1 MDSLLHELLGIS
13 ISNVMESIT
22 IYMSLQIE
30 NAKKLKCCINGSKR
44 VLVAQT
50 KINILEK
57 TGWTNKSW
65 LFSIRHNGILY
76 FVDLLRYYSKRRFQ
90 KTIKEYWTRQL
101 NCWCRVFFKYYSKL
115 DLAII
120 FLTHKIFIYCHKNYV
135 NLTIVHLDMK
145 LLY

>member
-1 MDSLLHELLGIS
+1 MDSLLHEFLGIS

-65 LFSIRHNGILY
+65 LFSISHNGILY
-76 FVDLLRYYSKRRFQ
+76 FLGLARYYSDTRLQ
-90 KTIKEYWTRQL
+90 NTIKVLWISL
-101 NCWCRVFFKYYSKL
+101 PNWYSDEVYTLKNIQKL
-115 DLAII
+115 IYQYFPHCIRAINV
-120 FLTHKIFIYCHKNYV
+120 HKNYV
-135 NLTIVHLDMK
+135 I
-145 LLY
+145 